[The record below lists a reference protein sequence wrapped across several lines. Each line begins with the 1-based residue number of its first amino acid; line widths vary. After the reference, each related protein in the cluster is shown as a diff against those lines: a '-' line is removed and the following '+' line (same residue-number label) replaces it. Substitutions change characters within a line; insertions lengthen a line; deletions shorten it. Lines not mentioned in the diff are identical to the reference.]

1 MNPKV
6 KTPLDDD
13 LRPEYD
19 AAVLK
24 NGIRGKYVQRY
35 KAGTNIIVHDPDV
48 SAAFPDSQAVNEAL
62 RMLLKVAQTS
72 VTSH

>member
-6 KTPLDDD
+6 ETPLDDD

-19 AAVLK
+19 NAVLK

-35 KAGTNIIVHDPDV
+35 KAGTNIIVLDPDV

-72 VTSH
+72 VTSQ

>member
-6 KTPLDDD
+6 ETPLDDD

-35 KAGTNIIVHDPDV
+35 KAGTNIIVLDPDV

>member
-6 KTPLDDD
+6 ETPLDDD
-13 LRPEYD
+13 LRPDYD

-35 KAGTNIIVHDPDV
+35 KAGTNIIVLDPDV